1 MAGELCSLFIQMGLE
16 ESGRGTK
23 VSTCV
28 VDTRVLMVAAGV
40 SKYPKVLVSFEYL
53 NYAGSFY

>member
-1 MAGELCSLFIQMGLE
+1 MGLE